1 MGRFCKSFLFVIFC
15 YYNCHHLRQ
24 DLHFSGGDTST
35 NVTHLQA
42 PGIVTHIKKFL
53 CVLRRSGHGKLRM
66 RKLQD
71 RAYDAKQRKWG
82 ICEGKN
88 STKHLAS
95 VELRRPGVL
104 HTGLLFVY
112 HFYEDVTRSN
122 TVFSKKKKIKE

>member
-1 MGRFCKSFLFVIFC
+1 
-15 YYNCHHLRQ
+15 
-24 DLHFSGGDTST
+24 
-35 NVTHLQA
+35 
-42 PGIVTHIKKFL
+42 
-53 CVLRRSGHGKLRM
+53 M

-122 TVFSKKKKIKE
+122 TVFSKKKKNQRIEKAHGYNKSFK